1 MSQQVNITVRA
12 TDGSSQTFRTIASS
26 AQSMGTAVSR
36 AGSDASAGLAKTEAA
51 TSKAASGFKAL
62 QGATAGLVGSAV
74 VGFLSDSARAAAEAD
89 VSSDRLRTSIE
100 ATGKSYEQYAKQ
112 IDAAAEAGLKLA
124 FDDEDVL
131 DALSTL
137 TQTTGDAET
146 ALQDLAIAED
156 LARGKGISLATASEI
171 VGKVAAGNTGILSR
185 YGIVLKDGA
194 TAAEALAAIQTRY
207 AGQAEAYG
215 ESTAGALDRAR
226 VAFANFQEEIGGI
239 LGPAQGLIALLPG
252 LSSGFSLVSS
262 AVGSM
267 SGSLRSGASGFAAM
281 LGALNPVTL
290 GFGLAAAGAAGL
302 VLAIHDTQ
310 EAAESARQ
318 ALDGLVKAASALPSV
333 ALSKQFEGLVPSAEE
348 VASRGVYVKGGDAAR
363 AAADL
368 ASGLTALSGAIADNN
383 DEVFASLAAE
393 QLLQAAWEKGDA
405 TIQQRIDAT
414 ADLTEIMKDSG
425 PAHEKVLSV
434 LVDLNNE
441 LSNGRMTP
449 EQYVEALHE
458 LATSGMAQMTQE
470 ARLATDANAGLTA
483 GINTQ
488 WQAMNAQA
496 DAQNALVARSKA
508 MREEFER
515 QAAEV
520 KQSAAANL
528 GYVETADGLAG
539 ALARVAQPGE
549 SVVDVL
555 QRIAM
560 AGGSVPKGFAAVM
573 NASEGMAD
581 SLNAAV
587 GSLNTVLGL
596 FAQVDQIGQ
605 ASSSATDIAQKIVGD
620 PGVYAVVDDLL
631 AAGRISL
638 EQYTA
643 AQAAEVQIVSDN
655 ARAQE
660 NLNAVR
666 VSMIPLLAEQEA
678 GLADVTDALARQAEV
693 NPELAQQS
701 LYLMDSANAAKVA
714 SAYSTAYAASL
725 GQIPA
730 DVATEII
737 ADAAN
742 ADPIL
747 KDILERYGLISEGAD
762 GTVTVAFPDKAD
774 LDDVQDTLVSLN
786 NTIVDVGVALTG
798 DPELEANR
806 ITQAVDDIPDSKT
819 VDVKVTS
826 LSAGLASGAGFG
838 AAIPD
843 DDLTVTATITADDQT
858 GPVVAQA
865 RQAAD
870 AYASGT
876 YAARL
881 TAVDESGSVVAQAMQ
896 AANAYAAAQYLAH
909 LTASNDSGGPV
920 ALAMQGANAYANG
933 EYQAHLIASNDSGAV
948 VEAATGAATAYA
960 TTYTA
965 TLEAVDNA
973 SAAIEAVRSAL
984 ANLDGQTATVYVQQ
998 KSSGSLYDN
1007 PHTVGGGQLGKTVLP
1022 AMRHGGML
1030 TAQSGR
1036 AVLVGEAGPE
1046 IALLPFGTQVIPHGA
1061 SMARMAAGGVV
1072 GGGPSV
1078 QTSVQPNAAAA
1089 AAAGQTDAVAY
1100 YKGLLSAVRTQQQS
1114 LHDAVFGNTL
1124 FSSDAAAR
1132 PALKAMDSL
1141 GREHDKLKGRLDRAR
1156 EQQHRLAKAAADAGT
1171 AMTGAADDATAAI
1184 SGTTAAAGKLG
1195 RLLEKA
1201 KAWRGL
1207 LGGGGG
1213 GGGEAGIGQQAID
1226 QLVSQTISGLGQVQ
1240 SEAKETGQDI
1250 EKGISRGADGATDA
1264 LDSATGEMKTDLGGL
1279 SADAAQAGKQ
1289 AGSDLGEGLSQ
1300 GIQKSAFSDQI
1311 DSVQK
1316 QLQSI
1321 GSGRG
1326 PTADIGVNDRGATQ
1340 GIQDV
1345 QQGINQLDNQQA
1357 TVNVKVNDSDWQDFL
1372 NELKKTDGT
1381 TISVT
1386 VEENTKSTKD
1396 KGAKGQMLGGA
1407 VRPVRVAV
1415 PAAAMGRTVLVGE
1428 AGPELAVLP
1437 FGTQVVPHGAAQ
1449 ARLRD
1454 SGGGRPT
1461 ITNYGPIHLHPRTAE
1476 IGDELLAAL
1485 GSLGRG

>member
-112 IDAAAEAGLKLA
+112 IDAAAEAGLRLA

-262 AVGSM
+262 AIGSM

-368 ASGLTALSGAIADNN
+368 AIGLTALSGAIADNN

-414 ADLTEIMKDSG
+414 ADLTEIMNDSG

-441 LSNGRMTP
+441 LWNGRMTP
-449 EQYVEALHE
+449 EQYGEALHE
-458 LATSGMAQMTQE
+458 LATSGMAQMNQE
-470 ARLATDANAGLTA
+470 ARLATESTADMTDA
-483 GINTQ
+483 INTQ
-488 WQAMNAQA
+488 WEAMNAQA

-620 PGVYAVVDDLL
+620 PGVYAVVVDLL

-865 RQAAD
+865 
-870 AYASGT
+870 
-876 YAARL
+876 
-881 TAVDESGSVVAQAMQ
+881 MQ
-896 AANAYAAAQYLAH
+896 AANAYAAAQYLAHLTASNDSGGPVALAMQGANAYANGEYQAH

-1089 AAAGQTDAVAY
+1089 AAAGQTDTVAY

>member
-112 IDAAAEAGLKLA
+112 IDAAAEAGLRLA

-262 AVGSM
+262 AIGSM

-318 ALDGLVKAASALPSV
+318 ALDGLVKAAAALPSV

-368 ASGLTALSGAIADNN
+368 AIGLTALSAAIADNN

-414 ADLTEIMKDSG
+414 ADLTEIMNDSG

-441 LSNGRMTP
+441 LWNGRMTP
-449 EQYVEALHE
+449 EQYGEALHE
-458 LATSGMAQMTQE
+458 LATSGMAQMNQE
-470 ARLATDANAGLTA
+470 ARLATESTADMTDA
-483 GINTQ
+483 INTQ
-488 WQAMNAQA
+488 WEAMNAQA

-1072 GGGPSV
+1072 GGGPAAQSSV
-1078 QTSVQPNAAAA
+1078 RPNTASAT
-1089 AAAGQTDAVAY
+1089 AAGQTDAVAY